1 MFGKS
6 EAVWQE
12 CSGRRGMGLER
23 DGGEPSIGPL
33 DGALGQWVMN
43 RFKHGSDKI
52 RFSVTIILEKSL
64 WL

>member
-1 MFGKS
+1 
-6 EAVWQE
+6 
-12 CSGRRGMGLER
+12 MGVER